1 MTGVGVRAPGNGGQ
15 TEERRGS
22 PLLDQRKGREGRDE
36 VAPNAGVH
44 IFLAEGAGSQ
54 LSPKETDG

>member
-1 MTGVGVRAPGNGGQ
+1 MTGVGVRAQVMGGRQ
-15 TEERRGS
+15 KKEGGHHSWTRGKDGMR
-22 PLLDQRKGREGRDE
+22 LL
-36 VAPNAGVH
+36 ANAGVH